1 MYVQIVEEDKKHH
14 EAGGPVVPRQF
25 MDLGPNAATETDE
38 PSRSSSEERTPSG
51 SGSPPNHKNE
61 TVPFDQNKS
70 NYRDGK
76 AIRREESPESES
88 WVSNKVPKLMN
99 TTNKS
104 VEQASEA
111 TMRKARVSV
120 RARSEAPMITDG
132 CQWRKYGQKMAKGNP
147 CPRAYYRC
155 TMAIGCPV
163 RKQVSSLLLSQIQNT
178 ETKTA
183 IGPKS
188 AIAFSHYTLVNPVVT
203 IRYTTLNKL
212 PS

>member
-1 MYVQIVEEDKKHH
+1 MFQLGLLQVELEQMNAENQRLRGMLSQVSHNYSTLQMQLMTLMQHQQQQSSTMIVEEDKKHH

-88 WVSNKVPKLMN
+88 S
-99 TTNKS
+99 
-104 VEQASEA
+104 
-111 TMRKARVSV
+111 
-120 RARSEAPMITDG
+120 
-132 CQWRKYGQKMAKGNP
+132 
-147 CPRAYYRC
+147 
-155 TMAIGCPV
+155 
-163 RKQVSSLLLSQIQNT
+163 
-178 ETKTA
+178 
-183 IGPKS
+183 
-188 AIAFSHYTLVNPVVT
+188 
-203 IRYTTLNKL
+203 
-212 PS
+212 